1 MSTTPAPQG
10 KGPVTRFFGA
20 LWRGLDQTRRI
31 TVNVLFVVLLIL
43 LVGWLL
49 SDDGPDIPDRTA
61 LVLAPEGDI
70 VEQLSGDPLDRA
82 VEGLA
87 GGATPQ
93 TLLRDLLDAIAAAR
107 DDDRVEVLVLDLNR
121 MGGAGLTKLQD
132 LRSAI
137 EDFKSA
143 DKTVVATAD
152 DYSQSRYYLA
162 STADEIHMH
171 EMGLLLLSGY
181 GRYRTYFKEGLDRLE
196 VDMNIFRVGEFKS
209 AVEPF
214 LRNEMSEEAREANLE
229 WLGDLWHDYLTDVS
243 AARGMTREELQDA
256 VDGFLEGLREDG
268 RTARTAQ
275 RFGLVDHVGNRDAVR
290 DRLIEL
296 LGEDEEGTSYPQV
309 DHQTY
314 LASLDQRPSDKTGD
328 AEVAVIVARGTI
340 VGGSAPPGEI
350 GGDSTA
356 RLIRDAR
363 QDDAVKALVLRV
375 DSGGG
380 SAFASEVIRRE
391 FELARDAGKPV
402 VISMGSVAASGGYWI
417 STASDE
423 IWASPS
429 TITGSI
435 GIFGLFPTFQKPLA
449 KHLGVR
455 VDGVGTTPLAGA
467 LRPDREL
474 APEVGEAIQ
483 LMIDQGYEDFLERVS
498 EARGMTRDEVD
509 RIARGRV
516 WSGRDAHELGLVDHL
531 GDLDRAIAS
540 AAEKAGLGDDYG
552 VRYVEKEPDFREQLV
567 ANLLSRAA
575 SVMGSSE
582 KVRVRGVGGRFLEFL
597 EEQVDLL
604 SGLDDPHGIYAHCLC
619 GVE

>member
-1 MSTTPAPQG
+1 MSTPPAPQR
-10 KGPVTRFFGA
+10 KGLVTRFFGA
-20 LWRGLDQTRRI
+20 AWRGLDQTRRV
-31 TVNVLFVVLLIL
+31 TVNVLFVVLVVL
-43 LVGWLL
+43 LVGWLI

-82 VEGLA
+82 VEELA
-87 GGATPQ
+87 GAAEPQ
-93 TLLRDLLDAIAAAR
+93 TLLRDLLDAIAAAK
-107 DDDRVEVLVLDLNR
+107 DDERVEVLVLDLDR
-121 MGGAGLTKLQD
+121 MGGAGLSKLRD
-132 LRSAI
+132 LRAVI
-137 EDFKSA
+137 ADFKSA
-143 DKTVVATAD
+143 GKTVIATAD
-152 DYSQSRYYLA
+152 GFSQPSYYLA

-171 EMGLLLLSGY
+171 EMGLVLLSGY
-181 GRYRTYFKEGLDRLE
+181 GRYRTYYKEGLDRLE

-214 LRNEMSEEAREANLE
+214 LRNDMSEEAREANLE
-229 WLGDLWHDYLTDVS
+229 WLGDLWDVYLDDVA
-243 AARGMTREELQDA
+243 AARGMSKEELQA
-256 VDGFLEGLREDG
+256 AIDGFLDGLREDG
-268 RTARTAQ
+268 RAARTAQ

-296 LGEDEEGTSYPQV
+296 LGEDEEGTSFPQV
-309 DHQTY
+309 DHATY
-314 LASLDQRPSDKTGD
+314 LASLDQRPSQRSGD

-340 VGGSAPPGEI
+340 VDGSAPPGEI

-356 RLIRDAR
+356 RLIREAR
-363 QDDAVKALVLRV
+363 HDDAVKALVLRV

-391 FELARDAGKPV
+391 FELARAGGKPV
-402 VISMGSVAASGGYWI
+402 VVSMGSVAASGGYWI

-467 LRPDREL
+467 LRVDREL

-509 RIARGRV
+509 SIARGRV

-531 GDLDRAIAS
+531 GDLDQAIAS
-540 AAEKAGLGDDYG
+540 AAQKAELGDDYG
-552 VRYVEKEPDFREQLV
+552 VRFVRKELDFREQLM
-567 ANLLSRAA
+567 AELLSGAA
-575 SVMGSSE
+575 SVTGRGTT
-582 KVRVRGVGGRFLEFL
+582 VRTPGVHERFL
-597 EEQVDLL
+597 DLL
-604 SGLDDPHGIYAHCLC
+604 QEQTEMLRTLNDPNGIYAHCLC